1 MRPEFVR
8 ISPAERNT
16 PKRDLKKLISMD
28 EEEELSKLKWL
39 LIAVV
44 VFLVSG
50 FFSYQELKYAVWSTT
65 TEADVTRTYT
75 TEVSSGRRFRRHR
88 KKVLAVEYTFTDKD
102 GNHHSE
108 RDDIPISA
116 PIPGPKVTIQYFSGV
131 ENSSRIKGYSRKL
144 AVWIFLGCCVWL
156 GYAGFKLYRLA
167 SEAVDGKPRRRRR

>member
-1 MRPEFVR
+1 
-8 ISPAERNT
+8 
-16 PKRDLKKLISMD
+16 MD

-75 TEVSSGRRFRRHR
+75 TEVSSGRRFRRRR

-102 GNHHSE
+102 GSQHSE
-108 RDDIPISA
+108 RDKIPISA
-116 PIPGPKVTIQYFSGV
+116 PTPGPKVTIQYFTGV